1 MTTVQRTRFA
11 VSLGLAA
18 LCAIG
23 ALAGCAKKAGDSAS
37 GGPTIKVGVYGSLT
51 GSDATF
57 GQSTK
62 KGIELAVK
70 EINAAGG
77 VGGAKIALTVEDD
90 QGRPEE
96 AATVVDKLISQDN
109 VITVIGEVASSRS
122 IAAAP
127 KCQAAGVPM
136 ISPSSTNPAV
146 TKTGD
151 YIFRVCFI
159 DPFQGTVM
167 AKFVHD
173 NLHKKNVAIL
183 KDVKSDYSVGL
194 SQYFTETYTKLG
206 GTIVG
211 VESYSAGDTDFKPQ
225 LTALK
230 SKNPDALFIPGYYTE
245 VGLIARQAK
254 DIGLN
259 VVLTGGDGWD
269 SQDLVKVGGEALKGA
284 FFSTHYSAQDTS
296 AAIQN
301 YVTKFKAEYKE
312 VPDAIGALAYDAGQ
326 IFAAALTRVNAK
338 DPAAFKAL
346 LEGGNTDARKA
357 ATKLLRDEIAAT
369 ANFAGVTGNIT
380 LNADRNAVK
389 PAVVVQVDANSIA
402 HPGTYAFA
410 AKIAP

>member
-1 MTTVQRTRFA
+1 MTTAQRARIA
-11 VSLGLAA
+11 VALGVVA
-18 LCAIG
+18 LLGVG
-23 ALAGCAKKAGDSAS
+23 ALAGCAKKGGGSAN
-37 GGPTIKVGVYGSLT
+37 GPTLKVGVYGSLT

-77 VGGAKIALTVEDD
+77 IGGAKITLQVEDD

-127 KCQAAGVPM
+127 KCQTAGVPM
-136 ISPSSTNPAV
+136 ISPSSTNPEV
-146 TKTGD
+146 TKKGD

-159 DPFQGTVM
+159 DPFQGTAM

-173 NLHKKNVAIL
+173 NLHKNNVAIL

-194 SQYFTETYTKLG
+194 AQFFTETFGQLG

-211 VESYSAGDTDFKPQ
+211 EESYSAGDTDFKPQ

-230 SKNPDALFIPGYYTE
+230 AKNPDVLFIPGYYTE

-269 SQDLVKVGGEALKGA
+269 SSDLVKVGGDALKGA
-284 FFSTHYSAQDTS
+284 YFSTHYSAADTS

-326 IFAAALTRVNAK
+326 ILAAALTRVNEK

-346 LEGGNTDARKA
+346 LEGGTGDRKA
-357 ATKLLRDEIAAT
+357 ATKMLRDEIAAT
-369 ANFAGVTGNIT
+369 ANFSGVTGNISI
-380 LNADRNAVK
+380 NAERNAVK
-389 PAVVVQVDANSIA
+389 PAVVVQITDKSIA
-402 HPGTYAFA
+402 HPGDYEFA